1 MANPALASA
10 PTPGPGMSGIW
21 EVALGLLVVV
31 VAILAIGWFM
41 RRLYPGGVASVQ
53 ALKVLA
59 ALPLGP
65 RERLLLVDAGGA
77 QLLIGVTTQQITALH
92 HFSEP
97 VVLPDASKAGDFA
110 LRLKDALG
118 RGARS

>member
-10 PTPGPGMSGIW
+10 TASGPGVSGVW

-41 RRLYPGGVASVQ
+41 RRLYPGGMAGVQ
-53 ALKVLA
+53 SLKVLA

-97 VVLPDASKAGDFA
+97 VVLAEAPGAGDFA
-110 LRLKDALG
+110 LRLREALG
-118 RGARS
+118 RGARP